1 MNVRNY
7 DEMKNVDIR
16 TVDKSKLVN
25 IDDVI
30 ININDKPEK
39 KIQDYIR
46 QVKNPYCFLCN
57 GYAVKISFAE
67 NNRTIE
73 DCFTEA
79 IGALI

>member
-1 MNVRNY
+1 MNVQNY
-7 DEMKNVDIR
+7 DDMKNVDIR

-25 IDDVI
+25 IDEVKID
-30 ININDKPEK
+30 INDNPEK

-57 GYAVKISFAE
+57 GYAVKISFAD

-73 DCFTEA
+73 DCFAEA
-79 IGALI
+79 IDVIF